1 MDINWAINEIN
12 LLQEYY
18 KENKAFKNIC
28 KSLKDIVVIF
38 NSFEIESHVKLYV
51 SNQIVYLH
59 DNLTGDKD
67 KDIDF
72 CKKYLTDLYNKSKDV
87 TKQALVNN
95 IIIQIMTI
103 LILVKKNSEAI
114 FNYTIMLLDGRPLTP
129 ITDDKNEWENVSSV
143 FCDRRI
149 VFQNK
154 RASNVYM
161 YKWNDDDLMPEIKM
175 IDAIFYSNDGGST
188 WQIRDDSAILLKL
201 PTMIPRSQFV
211 IENK

>member
-1 MDINWAINEIN
+1 M
-12 LLQEYY
+12 
-18 KENKAFKNIC
+18 
-28 KSLKDIVVIF
+28 KDIVKIIT
-38 NSFEIESHVKLYV
+38 SFKIETHVKMYV

-72 CKKYLTDLYNKSKDV
+72 CKKYLTDLYNKSEDV

-129 ITDDKNEWENVSSV
+129 ISYDKNEWENVSSV

-161 YKWNDDDLMPEIKM
+161 YKWNDDEKPEIKM
-175 IDAIFYSNDGGST
+175 IDGIFYSNDGGNT
-188 WQIRDDSAILLKL
+188 WDIRDDSAILLKL

>member
-1 MDINWAINEIN
+1 M
-12 LLQEYY
+12 
-18 KENKAFKNIC
+18 
-28 KSLKDIVVIF
+28 
-38 NSFEIESHVKLYV
+38 
-51 SNQIVYLH
+51 H

-72 CKKYLTDLYNKSKDV
+72 CKNYLTDLYNKSKDV

-114 FNYTIMLLDGRPLTP
+114 FNYTIMLLDSRPLTL
-129 ITDDKNEWENVSSV
+129 ITDDKDEWENVSNV

-161 YKWNDDDLMPEIKM
+161 YKWNDDDIMPEIKM